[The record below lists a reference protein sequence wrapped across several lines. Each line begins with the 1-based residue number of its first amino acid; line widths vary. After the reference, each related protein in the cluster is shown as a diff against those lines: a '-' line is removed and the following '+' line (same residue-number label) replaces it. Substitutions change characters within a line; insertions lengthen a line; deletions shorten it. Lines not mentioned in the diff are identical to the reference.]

1 MYSKKSSLHTQLT
14 VRSTIFILSFYVLL
28 LLPAKNIF
36 FQTNPWIYGYADFVY
51 FLVIILLFL
60 YLHNTK
66 ILGFSV
72 KNLKKNLIVGSL
84 SGGVVIISPFLLE
97 LGINSTGMS
106 NLDLLQAQ
114 ANIDILLEKRSIIVY
129 ASIVLMVPFIEQ
141 VFFTGIIFQS
151 LLKNINPVL
160 AIYTSGVIYSLAG
173 FKLSLGAFVIGII
186 TAILF
191 KITKTL
197 YASIIFHSCCVIGG
211 IIINTIYPRLSTLI
225 SFIL

>member
-1 MYSKKSSLHTQLT
+1 MHSKKSGLDTQLT
-14 VRSTIFILSFYVLL
+14 VRSTILILSFYLL
-28 LLPAKNIF
+28 LVLPAKNIF
-36 FQTNPWIYGYADFVY
+36 FQTNPLIYDYTDIIY
-51 FLVIILLFL
+51 FLVITLLVL

-72 KNLKKNLIVGSL
+72 KNLKKNLILGGL
-84 SGGVVIISPFLLE
+84 SGGVVIISLFLLE
-97 LGINSTGMS
+97 LGIDLTGMS
-106 NLDLLQAQ
+106 NLDLLQTQ
-114 ANIDILLEKRSIIVY
+114 TNIDILFDKSSIIFYV
-129 ASIVLMVPFIEQ
+129 SLIIMVPLIEQ

-160 AIYTSGVIYSLAG
+160 AIYASGVIYSLAG
-173 FKLSLGAFVIGII
+173 FKLSLGAFFIGVT

-197 YASIIFHSCCVIGG
+197 YASIIFHSCCVVGG
-211 IIINTIYPRLSTLI
+211 IIIKTIYPRLSTLI

>member
-1 MYSKKSSLHTQLT
+1 LHSKESGLGTQLT
-14 VRSTIFILSFYVLL
+14 VRSTIFILGFYLL
-28 LLPAKNIF
+28 LVLPAKNIF
-36 FQTNPWIYGYADFVY
+36 FQTTPLIYKYTDIIY
-51 FLVIILLFL
+51 FSVIILLVL

-84 SGGVVIISPFLLE
+84 SGGMVIISLFLLE
-97 LGINSTGMS
+97 LGIDLTGMS
-106 NLDLLQAQ
+106 NLDLLQTQ
-114 ANIDILLEKRSIIVY
+114 TNIDILLDKSSIIIY
-129 ASIVLMVPFIEQ
+129 ASIILVVPLIEQ

-151 LLKNINPVL
+151 LQKNINPVL

-173 FKLSLGAFVIGII
+173 FKLSLGAFFIGVT

-191 KITKTL
+191 KVTKTL
-197 YASIIFHSCCVIGG
+197 YASIIFHSCCAVGG
-211 IIINTIYPRLSTLI
+211 IIIKTIYPRLNTLI

>member
-1 MYSKKSSLHTQLT
+1 MYSKKSSLDTQLT

-36 FQTNPWIYGYADFVY
+36 FQTNPLIYKYTDITY
-51 FLVIILLFL
+51 FLLIILLIL

-66 ILGFSV
+66 VLGFSV
-72 KNLKKNLIVGSL
+72 KNLKKNLIVGSI
-84 SGGVVIISPFLLE
+84 SGGMVIISLFLLE
-97 LGINSTGMS
+97 LGIDLTGMS
-106 NLDLLQAQ
+106 NLDLIQTQ
-114 ANIDILLEKRSIIVY
+114 SNIDISLDMSSIIIY
-129 ASIVLMVPFIEQ
+129 ASIILMVPLIEQ

-160 AIYTSGVIYSLAG
+160 AIYASGVIYSLAG
-173 FKLSLGAFVIGII
+173 FKLSLGAFFIGVT

-191 KITKTL
+191 KVTKTL
-197 YASIIFHSCCVIGG
+197 YASIIFHSCCVVGG
-211 IIINTIYPRLSTLI
+211 MIIKTIYPRLSTLI